1 MLREVTELKFSK
13 EASESK
19 LREEVKCVKTA
30 ARVVDF
36 FVVFAFRAHLT

>member
-1 MLREVTELKFSK
+1 MLREVKELRFSK

-30 ARVVDF
+30 ARVCLCVI
-36 FVVFAFRAHLT
+36 FAVRAHLT